1 MKAFLNIAKGIL
13 SISILL
19 VTTLFIMSCGGDTP
33 PSVAE
38 VTTKKLVSNN
48 WKVSSVQVDGA
59 DQTALYTGMI
69 LNFDA
74 TIFTTT
80 KGEPVWPSSGTWTF
94 TDNTAE
100 TIKRNDDLE
109 ITIVEVTETSLKLS
123 LDWATGTLGPGRA
136 ASVSGN
142 HVFTF
147 EKQ

>member
-19 VTTLFIMSCGGDTP
+19 ATTLFVMSCGGDTP
-33 PSVAE
+33 PSVTE
-38 VTTKKLVSNN
+38 VTTKKLISNN
-48 WKVSSVQVDGA
+48 WKISNVQVDGA

-74 TIFTTT
+74 TTFTTT

-100 TIKRNDDLE
+100 TIRRNDDLE
-109 ITIVEVTETSLKLS
+109 ITIVEASETSLKLS
-123 LDWATGTLGPGRA
+123 LDWVTGTLGPGRT

-147 EKQ
+147 VKQ